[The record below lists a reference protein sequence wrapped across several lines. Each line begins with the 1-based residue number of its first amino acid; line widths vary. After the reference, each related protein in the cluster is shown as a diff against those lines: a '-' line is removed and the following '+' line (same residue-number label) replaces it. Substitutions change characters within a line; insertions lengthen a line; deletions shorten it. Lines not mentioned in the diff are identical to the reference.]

1 MAARKSAKTISARK
15 KALEAATAFQE
26 RENRLIGYAEDFFKI
41 FETSGAASIEKKIND
56 AYQRIED
63 LKK

>member
-26 RENRLIGYAEDFFKI
+26 RENRLIGYA
-41 FETSGAASIEKKIND
+41 
-56 AYQRIED
+56 
-63 LKK
+63 